1 LFAKLGIAADDI
13 RALAD
18 LKQLPILT
26 KADIRANYA
35 ELLSE
40 AVPRRARRTAHT
52 SGTTGGGMR
61 FAVTQEALDE
71 QWATWWRYRRWHGLE
86 LGTWCGYFGGRSI
99 VPVSVQQPP
108 FWRVNVPGRQI
119 MFSAY
124 HLAPQNM
131 PSYVGELRR
140 RKPPWL
146 HGYPSLL
153 ALLAAHLVETGSS
166 LDYQVRW
173 ITTGAENL
181 MPQQAALI
189 ERAFGVRPVQH
200 YGMSEGVA
208 NVSQFTDGRLYV
220 DEDFAVVEFLPDPG
234 GGHRIIGTN
243 LSNAAL
249 PLLRYEVGDIAQLP
263 LGEQPAAGFPG
274 REVIRVDGRR
284 EDYVILANG
293 ARIGRLDHVFKDLTM
308 IREAQIVQNTPGA
321 IVVRVV
327 RGADYGERHES
338 LLLHE
343 LRQRLGED
351 TGVQIEYVERIAR
364 TASGKLRFVI
374 SNLAAG
380 QLLQHVEQG

>member
-1 LFAKLGIAADDI
+1 
-13 RALAD
+13 
-18 LKQLPILT
+18 
-26 KADIRANYA
+26 
-35 ELLSE
+35 
-40 AVPRRARRTAHT
+40 
-52 SGTTGGGMR
+52 
-61 FAVTQEALDE
+61 
-71 QWATWWRYRRWHGLE
+71 
-86 LGTWCGYFGGRSI
+86 
-99 VPVSVQQPP
+99 
-108 FWRVNVPGRQI
+108 

-181 MPQQAALI
+181 MSQQAALV

-220 DEDFAVVEFLPDPG
+220 DEDFSVVEFLPNPG
-234 GGHRIIGTN
+234 GGYRIVGTN
-243 LSNAAL
+243 VSNAAL

-274 REVIRVDGRR
+274 REVLRVDGRR

-327 RGADYGERHES
+327 RGADYGDRHES
-338 LLLHE
+338 LLRHE
-343 LRQRLGED
+343 LRQRLGEEID
-351 TGVQIEYVERIAR
+351 VQIEYVERIAR
-364 TASGKLRFVI
+364 TASGKLRFVV
-374 SNLAAG
+374 SNLEAG
-380 QLLQHVEQG
+380 QLVQHI